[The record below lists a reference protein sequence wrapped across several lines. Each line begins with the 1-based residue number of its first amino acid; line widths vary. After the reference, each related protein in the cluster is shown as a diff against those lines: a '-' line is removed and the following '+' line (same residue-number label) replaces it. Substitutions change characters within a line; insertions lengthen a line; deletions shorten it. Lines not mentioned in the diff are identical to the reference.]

1 MIVVASPDE
10 TLPSET
16 EYPHGLTPPLRDVR
30 RRRFRREPD
39 LNPEIVQSVEKD
51 LISILAGGTAKDVDV
66 EVVEHEEEAD
76 DEENDDADHDHP
88 PPSQP
93 IALPKKK
100 TWKKKAKDGA
110 SDGGGP
116 QGKAGATSK
125 GKENV
130 TKGTKGVGKGNGV
143 GGSGKG
149 KNAALGGVGGGKAAA
164 KPRASPLKRKQEE
177 VDEEDEY

>member
-1 MIVVASPDE
+1 MKALFRVLKPLNRHIRVIPGNFAYLRLKPPWVFLLLLILDHIPVF
-10 TLPSET
+10 PST
-16 EYPHGLTPPLRDVR
+16 H
-30 RRRFRREPD
+30 
-39 LNPEIVQSVEKD
+39 
-51 LISILAGGTAKDVDV
+51 V